1 VGTARTDTALERLQ
15 ERRALLCRLT
25 PDRALE
31 TLDEAEDF
39 LRERGMLTRT
49 TDCSL
54 PSLFEAC
61 HEEPYAPDK
70 PGFGQW
76 PRTKWGWS
84 FALAH
89 RPGVYAPKI
98 HNRRKTLYVSEDVAR
113 ILDPVLR
120 AEIERMHAADA
131 DWALLLDH
139 LAAAGPS
146 TSDDLKTELALKP
159 KELKKILA
167 PLELCGAV
175 LARAIEPD
183 ERGMV
188 EGFEYARWDQAFT
201 EAAGGDGTLDE
212 LVVAAVR
219 AAVVATERE
228 VPRWFAWCWRFD
240 AGLLDRLVSE
250 GRLERPEPGWLA
262 APGSA

>member
-1 VGTARTDTALERLQ
+1 
-15 ERRALLCRLT
+15 
-25 PDRALE
+25 
-31 TLDEAEDF
+31 
-39 LRERGMLTRT
+39 
-49 TDCSL
+49 
-54 PSLFEAC
+54 
-61 HEEPYAPDK
+61 
-70 PGFGQW
+70 
-76 PRTKWGWS
+76 
-84 FALAH
+84 
-89 RPGVYAPKI
+89 
-98 HNRRKTLYVSEDVAR
+98 
-113 ILDPVLR
+113 PVLR

-201 EAAGGDGTLDE
+201 EAAEGDGTLAPSYASSARSSCSI
-212 LVVAAVR
+212 AATSR
-219 AAVVATERE
+219 
-228 VPRWFAWCWRFD
+228 
-240 AGLLDRLVSE
+240 
-250 GRLERPEPGWLA
+250 
-262 APGSA
+262 